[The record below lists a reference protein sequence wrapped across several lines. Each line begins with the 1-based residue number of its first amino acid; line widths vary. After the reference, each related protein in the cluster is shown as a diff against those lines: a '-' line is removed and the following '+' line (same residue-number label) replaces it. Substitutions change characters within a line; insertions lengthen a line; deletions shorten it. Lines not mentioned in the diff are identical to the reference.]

1 MPSCKKAYNYIEKA
15 NGTHRIKT
23 AMLCLR
29 IIWDSQYL
37 IYLKCLR
44 ELGIKNGTNVSCK
57 CQSSNVTCIIEQFII
72 LDLEF
77 FTETWKG
84 IFQSE

>member
-15 NGTHRIKT
+15 NGTHRINSHVMFKNH
-23 AMLCLR
+23 
-29 IIWDSQYL
+29 
-37 IYLKCLR
+37 
-44 ELGIKNGTNVSCK
+44 LGYSVFNVFEMFKRTWHKNGTNVSCK

-77 FTETWKG
+77 FTET
-84 IFQSE
+84 